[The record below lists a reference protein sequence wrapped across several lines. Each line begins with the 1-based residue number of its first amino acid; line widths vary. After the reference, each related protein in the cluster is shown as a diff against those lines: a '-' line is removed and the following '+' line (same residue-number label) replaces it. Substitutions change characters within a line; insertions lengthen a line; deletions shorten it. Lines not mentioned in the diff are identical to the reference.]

1 MVTSIGVARPRT
13 RSARS
18 AQINLALLRAFRRS
32 PIEFLDLLTAS
43 GASQDPVRFG
53 PERVLLVDDPAQV
66 WELLTVHAR
75 RTRKGRG
82 LVRARPVLGDGLLT
96 SEGDSHMRQRR
107 ALQAAFHPQ
116 RIAGYLAS
124 FAAAANRAADRWH
137 DRGEI
142 DLLDEMSSLTLDGVG
157 TTLFGTDLRG
167 STPQI
172 TRALADLLAGFR
184 LALAPGGVALLR
196 SPLPAARRLRR
207 AQAELDSVVDDLI
220 RRRSSES
227 AHAPTVL
234 DLLASQPEFSNRQVR
249 DQVMTLLLAGHE
261 TTAMALTWALA
272 AIDQTPAVRAELE
285 AEWDARAKWYGSD
298 ASAGTSSGQP
308 APRLPSAT
316 LPLTTAVVAETLRL
330 WPSSWMFSRRIVEP
344 LTLGGRTIPVGIMC
358 LISPALL
365 HRDPRWWAEA
375 DQFQPHRWLRHQ
387 PGEPDRFDPKAPG
400 QPRGA
405 FLPFGAGPRMCIGE
419 QFAWSEAV
427 TVLAEL
433 GWAWRIQLTS
443 GPLKP
448 GPSSMTLRPKNPVK
462 AMTLQ
467 RVHVP

>member
-32 PIEFLDLLTAS
+32 PIEFLDRLGAS
-43 GASQDPVRFG
+43 GASEDPVRFG

-96 SEGDSHMRQRR
+96 SEGEAHMRQRR

-157 TTLFGTDLRG
+157 TALFGTDLRG

-184 LALAPGGVALLR
+184 LALAPGGVVLLR
-196 SPLPAARRLRR
+196 SPLPTARRLRR
-207 AQAELDSVVDDLI
+207 AQAELDSVVDGLI
-220 RRRSSES
+220 RRRSSEP
-227 AHAPTVL
+227 ADAPTVL

-285 AEWDARAKWYGSD
+285 AEWDARAKYGSD
-298 ASAGTSSGQP
+298 ASAGPSSGQP
-308 APRLPSAT
+308 TPRLPSAT
-316 LPLTTAVVAETLRL
+316 SPLTTAVVAETLRL

-344 LTLGGRTIPVGIMC
+344 LTLGGRTVPVGIMC

-375 DQFQPHRWLRHQ
+375 DQFQPHRWLRRR

-433 GWAWRIQLTS
+433 GRAWHIHLTS

-467 RVHVP
+467 RVDVP